1 MSEFSISASLL
12 LSAFANACELLYVIS
27 GPVVVMVLEKRD
39 AVSDWRGLIGPTDA
53 QKAKISHPHRFEFIL
68 LSNTSFSEFIYSL
81 FVS

>member
-1 MSEFSISASLL
+1 
-12 LSAFANACELLYVIS
+12 
-27 GPVVVMVLEKRD
+27 MVLEKRD